1 MVSPDNHLYE
11 FKPFAL
17 DAANRTLF
25 KDNEIV
31 HLTPKAVETLLV
43 LVRHA
48 VQVVEKEQ
56 LLKEVWPDSFVEEG
70 SLSHN
75 IHELRKALG
84 DDSAEPRYIETIPKR
99 GYRFVAPVKVA
110 VADAGPIGP
119 AGGEGEATVIEK
131 HTFAR
136 VVSEE
141 VEGTDLPAQAAPL
154 SPVGGMAAL
163 ALPDVTERRKKRTR
177 LAAAAV
183 VAALLLAS
191 AIGVFV

>member
-17 DAANRTLF
+17 DAASRTLF

-43 LVRHA
+43 LVQHR

-70 SLSHN
+70 SLSRN

-84 DDSAEPRYIETIPKR
+84 DDSSEPRYIATVPKR
-99 GYRFVAPVKVA
+99 GYRFIAPVTVLA
-110 VADAGPIGP
+110 RDADMRLSGV
-119 AGGEGEATVIEK
+119 EGDTTVIEK

-136 VVSEE
+136 VISNEFEGSDQPFENLPGETSAREE
-141 VEGTDLPAQAAPL
+141 RLDSGVIE
-154 SPVGGMAAL
+154 
-163 ALPDVTERRKKRTR
+163 KKVQSQRGI
-177 LAAAAV
+177 L
-183 VAALLLAS
+183 
-191 AIGVFV
+191 